1 LRVTFDSNVLIYAVS
16 RSDPKHGVA
25 TDLID
30 RASQAD
36 CWQTLQSL
44 AECFNVL
51 SRKYRMPAT
60 EAYGWIQSFKRLFPV
75 LTADESDLDRA
86 LGAVARHGLSFWDA
100 MLWATA
106 NRARCRMLF
115 SEDLQDGC
123 RLEGVLFVNPFV
135 PANQKLVDLALP
147 EPRPR

>member
-16 RSDPKHGVA
+16 RSDPRHAAA
-25 TDLID
+25 TALID
-30 RASQAD
+30 RAARAD
-36 CWQTLQSL
+36 CRQTLQSL

-51 SRKYRMPAT
+51 NRKYRMPAR
-60 EAYGWIQSFKRLFPV
+60 EAYGWVQTFQRLFAVVP
-75 LTADESDLDRA
+75 ADGSDLEV
-86 LGAVARHGLSFWDA
+86 AVEAVERHGLSFWDA

-106 NRARCRMLF
+106 KRVGCRMLF
-115 SEDLQDGC
+115 SEDLQDGR

-147 EPRPR
+147 ELGRK